1 LNRNL
6 PFLTP
11 YQKKNQINFA
21 YTAPLRLSKARP
33 PADEHIKP
41 QNAAPNISCNIKK
54 STNKKTLNKLLC
66 HFKTEKIM
74 MSKKKNQNLNSKRL
88 KSPLEGR
95 MPEQIIQSRQL
106 TLDFSRPYTIIK
118 TQFNYSAAEDMALEF
133 VYKLAPCIADKLNID
148 TGNVI
153 LIAISK
159 NNKVVI
165 FCENSRYRDW
175 LYNFF
180 EQPSLGSAQFYDD
193 VDPAL
198 IIEKL
203 DILFEH

>member
-1 LNRNL
+1 LQ
-6 PFLTP
+6 
-11 YQKKNQINFA
+11 YK
-21 YTAPLRLSKARP
+21 
-33 PADEHIKP
+33 
-41 QNAAPNISCNIKK
+41 KK

-66 HFKTEKIM
+66 HIKTEKIM

-95 MPEQIIQSRQL
+95 MPEQIIQSRKL